1 MNNTLVSNNPPPPF
15 PCSSSCVICISVRP
29 CTGSPFGSNSASH
42 RTMYNT
48 NCSVK
53 GSACCRWSPQYMQSG
68 SRNSGI
74 SCCTRWYCAMI
85 LGEGRLH
92 HLLLLLYLKY
102 KMSGYISVYIYS
114 WVGYTL
120 HCPSDT
126 IFEHLSKLHFER
138 SKLIFDK
145 SLICDHYIC
154 WVYVLLKVC
163 DLERTLTKNQSLG
176 FCTNTRKTL
185 LLSEIRAQR
194 VYLTEW
200 WRFAN
205 VCTPSECDF

>member
-1 MNNTLVSNNPPPPF
+1 MVNGWLVASQSQSTHRQKQPFLVQICNSKCILYITFKHLVVNRVLNICQLPWIIHWFPTTPPPF

-42 RTMYNT
+42 RTTYNT

-120 HCPSDT
+120 RCPSDT

-138 SKLIFDK
+138 SKFIFDK
-145 SLICDHYIC
+145 
-154 WVYVLLKVC
+154 VLFVTITSVGC
-163 DLERTLTKNQSLG
+163 MS
-176 FCTNTRKTL
+176 
-185 LLSEIRAQR
+185 
-194 VYLTEW
+194 Y
-200 WRFAN
+200 
-205 VCTPSECDF
+205 